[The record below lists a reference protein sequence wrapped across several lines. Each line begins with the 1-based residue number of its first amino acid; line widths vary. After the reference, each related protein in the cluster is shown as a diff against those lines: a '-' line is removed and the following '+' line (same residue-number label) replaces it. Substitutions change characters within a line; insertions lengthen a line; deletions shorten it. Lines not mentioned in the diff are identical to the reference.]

1 MKVLF
6 RHLGVF
12 NGKYRRKGPFLLNH
26 LGDIFSHQAACA
38 MKGTAVMLDRV
49 ISANFLIVQK
59 PISKSH
65 LWQIDP
71 AVSAMK
77 NHDIT

>member
-6 RHLGVF
+6 RHLGVL
-12 NGKYRRKGPFLLNH
+12 NGKYQRKGPFLLNH
-26 LGDIFSHQAACA
+26 LGDIFSHQAACV
-38 MKGTAVMLDRV
+38 MKSTAVMLACV
-49 ISANFLIVQK
+49 ISANFLIAQK

-71 AVSAMK
+71 AVPAMK
-77 NHDIT
+77 NHNLT